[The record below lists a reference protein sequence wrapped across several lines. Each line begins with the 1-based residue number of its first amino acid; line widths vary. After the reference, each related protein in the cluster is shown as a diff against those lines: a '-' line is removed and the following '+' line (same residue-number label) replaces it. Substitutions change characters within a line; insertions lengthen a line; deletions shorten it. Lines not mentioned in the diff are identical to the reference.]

1 VTELAIIVP
10 TFNEKD
16 NVRPL
21 LQRLQTALAG
31 VSYEVIFVDDD
42 SPDGTAGLV
51 REISA
56 TQAGVRLLH
65 RIGRRGLASACLE
78 GMLSTS
84 TPVLAVMDAD
94 LQHDESILPEM
105 LARIR
110 TGKYDLAIGS
120 RHVAGGGMGEFARR
134 RVALSNLG
142 LAISKLIGKHAL
154 SDPMSG
160 YFMLTR
166 AFFDE
171 VMRSATGVGFKIML
185 DLVASAKRPV
195 RFTEVPYQFRQR
207 EAGAS
212 KLDLNIGVEYLYL
225 VADKLIGRWL
235 PIRFVLY
242 CLVGALGLAVHMSIL
257 WLLFT
262 RLGYR
267 FENALLVAIAV
278 ALVAN
283 YSVNNILTY
292 RERRL
297 RGWAFL
303 TGLVIYALACSVGN
317 LSNYALAKLLVDRG
331 VWWPL
336 ASVSGLAVGSV
347 WNFAASSI
355 FTWGTASR
363 RN

>member
-1 VTELAIIVP
+1 MTTELAIIVP

-21 LQRLQTALAG
+21 LECLRKTLAG

-51 REISA
+51 REISRNQ
-56 TQAGVRLLH
+56 TGVRLLH

-84 TPVLAVMDAD
+84 APVLAVMDAD
-94 LQHDESILPEM
+94 LQHDESILLEM

-120 RHVAGGGMGEFARR
+120 RNIAGGGMGGFEPRR
-134 RVALSNLG
+134 IALSNLG
-142 LAISKLIGKHAL
+142 MAASRLIGKHAL

-166 AFFDE
+166 DFFQE
-171 VMRSATGVGFKIML
+171 VMRSTTGVGFKIML
-185 DLVASAKRPV
+185 DLVASSKRTV
-195 RFTEVPYQFRQR
+195 RFTEVPYQFRKRQT
-207 EAGAS
+207 GSS
-212 KLDLNIGVEYLYL
+212 KLDLNIAIEYLYL

-242 CLVGALGLAVHMSIL
+242 CLVGAIGVALHMSIL
-257 WLLFT
+257 WLLYT

-267 FENALLVAIAV
+267 FENALLVAISL
-278 ALVAN
+278 ALVVN

-297 RGWAFL
+297 RGWSFL
-303 TGLVIYALACSVGN
+303 TGLMVYALACSIGN
-317 LSNYALAKLLVDRG
+317 LSNYALSKLLVDRG

-336 ASVSGLAVGSV
+336 AGVSGLAVGSV

-355 FTWGTASR
+355 FTWGASR
-363 RN
+363 RS

>member
-1 VTELAIIVP
+1 MTELAIIVP
-10 TFNEKD
+10 TFNERD

-21 LQRLQTALAG
+21 LERLQKALAG

-51 REISA
+51 REIA
-56 TQAGVRLLH
+56 GAQAGVRLLH

-78 GMLSTS
+78 GMLSS
-84 TPVLAVMDAD
+84 SAPVMAVMDAD

-120 RHVAGGGMGEFARR
+120 RNIAGGGMGETAPR

-142 LAISKLIGKHAL
+142 LAVSKLIGKHAL

-160 YFMLTR
+160 YFMVTR
-166 AFFDE
+166 AFFEE
-171 VMRSATGVGFKIML
+171 VMRSTTGVGFKIML

-195 RFTEVPYQFRQR
+195 RFTEVPYQFRKR

-212 KLDLNIGVEYLYL
+212 KLDLSIGIEYLYL

-278 ALVAN
+278 ALLAN

-297 RGWAFL
+297 RGMAFV

-355 FTWGTASR
+355 FTWGTAGR
-363 RN
+363 RK